1 MGKGRPLSQ
10 LPAPSPQPGRRPP
23 PPRATGR
30 LGQGGRRLWTRGPAA
45 QGEGGGVAWPPRN
58 PEEGQRLPR

>member
-1 MGKGRPLSQ
+1 MGKGGPLSQ
-10 LPAPSPQPGRRPP
+10 LPAPSPGGDPR
-23 PPRATGR
+23 PRATGR
-30 LGQGGRRLWTRGPAA
+30 LGQKGRRLWTQGSAA